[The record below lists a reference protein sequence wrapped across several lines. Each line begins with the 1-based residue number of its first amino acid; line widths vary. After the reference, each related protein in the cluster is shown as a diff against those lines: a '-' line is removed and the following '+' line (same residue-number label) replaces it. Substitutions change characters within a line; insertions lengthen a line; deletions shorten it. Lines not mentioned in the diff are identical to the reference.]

1 MAALR
6 SPRLRIAT
14 LLAGA
19 WLAVLSLW
27 AAAQGAALS
36 AADTRGVQQ
45 VVQAQLDAFA
55 ADDAHKAF
63 ALADADIRSRFGD
76 AQAFLAM
83 VRAHYPMVHR
93 PASVSF
99 LKPESDGGLVVQ
111 RVRVADG
118 DGGHWLVTYLLQKHK
133 KERQWRISACI
144 VVPDAP
150 RLTT

>member
-1 MAALR
+1 MALR
-6 SPRLRIAT
+6 SPRLRVAA
-14 LLAGA
+14 LLAGIG
-19 WLAVLSLW
+19 LAVMSLW
-27 AAAQGAALS
+27 AAAQGSALS
-36 AADTRGVQQ
+36 AADTRSVQQ
-45 VVQAQLDAFA
+45 VVRAQLDAFA

-63 ALADADIRSRFGD
+63 ALADAEVRNRFGN
-76 AQAFLAM
+76 AQDFLAM

-99 LKPESDGGLVVQ
+99 LKPESDGGLAVQ

-118 DGGHWLVTYLLQKHK
+118 DGGHWLVTYLLQKPK
-133 KERQWRISACI
+133 QERQWRISACI